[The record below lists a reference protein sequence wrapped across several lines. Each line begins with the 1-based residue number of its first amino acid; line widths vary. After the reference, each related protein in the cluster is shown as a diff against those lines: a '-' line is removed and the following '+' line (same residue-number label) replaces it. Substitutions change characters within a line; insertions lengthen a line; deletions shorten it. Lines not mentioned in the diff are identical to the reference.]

1 MAARRRRERSP
12 ANLKLK
18 QPDRS
23 GPTEKTLLE
32 LAEERGLWD
41 QVKKREEE
49 LGKKA
54 VPIPIPRPP
63 KNADNS
69 DNDNEDDDDDD
80 EDAEDDDGEL
90 SPAADRVLDTLLWS
104 VSLAMLHFTL
114 DVLVHHQYSVDRI
127 VWPTVWRRFG
137 QALLGEPHVFPMY
150 LPRRH
155 HLDLTRIL
163 SAVFGLLVYFLHPH
177 AANPGLVPGLPPRYQ
192 AALRQLIF
200 FTTSSYAGCYLIHI
214 TNTSGYMAVMKQ
226 APPLGCLWIW
236 SAIEL
241 ELPWA
246 VLSLTGAVAFL
257 WQRGYSI
264 K

>member
-23 GPTEKTLLE
+23 GPTEKSLLE

-41 QVKKREEE
+41 QVRKREQE

-63 KNADNS
+63 KNA
-69 DNDNEDDDDDD
+69 EDDGDGDDDD
-80 EDAEDDDGEL
+80 EDDGDGEDDDGEL
-90 SPAADRVLDTLLWS
+90 SPAADRALDTLLWT

-137 QALLGEPHVFPMY
+137 QALF
-150 LPRRH
+150 
-155 HLDLTRIL
+155 
-163 SAVFGLLVYFLHPH
+163 VFGLLVYLLHPH
-177 AANPGLVPGLPPRYQ
+177 AVNPGLVPGLPPRYQ
-192 AALRQLIF
+192 AALRQVIF
-200 FTTSSYAGCYLIHI
+200 FITSSYAGCYLIHI

-236 SAIEL
+236 STIEL

>member
-41 QVKKREEE
+41 QVRKREQE

-63 KNADNS
+63 KNAD
-69 DNDNEDDDDDD
+69 DDDGGDDEQDD
-80 EDAEDDDGEL
+80 EDDGEDDDGEL

-127 VWPTVWRRFG
+127 VWPIVWRRFG
-137 QALLGEPHVFPMY
+137 QALFGEPDHFLHVPASASW
-150 LPRRH
+150 P
-155 HLDLTRIL
+155 LTRIR

-192 AALRQLIF
+192 AALRQVIF
-200 FTTSSYAGCYLIHI
+200 FTTSSYSGCYLIHI

-246 VLSLTGAVAFL
+246 ILSLTGAVAFL